1 MNRVKLTPNN
11 VLVTSV
17 CLVRKT
23 RLTLIANKNTY
34 FGNRN
39 IIFGQKMTKN
49 RFFFQKTLQT
59 CVFKSN

>member
-23 RLTLIANKNTY
+23 RLTLIANKNTPKTFDKVEILQISY
-34 FGNRN
+34 QKKFPNFLFGANSSN
-39 IIFGQKMTKN
+39 
-49 RFFFQKTLQT
+49 
-59 CVFKSN
+59 CV